1 MNDQSKMNLLNFN
14 RQLMRDFFV
23 SIGEKSFR
31 GDQLLQ
37 WIHQYGF
44 TDFDSMTNLS
54 FSLRKTLKEKAEIIP
69 PKIIREQISKDG
81 TRKWLFQLHDNHC
94 IETVFIPEVNRG
106 TLCVSSQ
113 VGCPLGCKFC
123 STGDQGFKRNLDVSE
138 IVGQVW
144 QAVRV
149 LSTDN
154 KKHDRHITNIVLMGM
169 GEPLLNFD
177 SVITAMDIMM
187 DDLAY
192 GLSKYKVTLSTS
204 GLVPEMDRLSEVSD
218 VSLAVSLHAPNDE
231 LRNQLVPI
239 NKKYPLKE
247 LLAACKRF
255 FKNDKRRKVAFEY
268 IMISGVND
276 RSEHAKQLVKI
287 LQGIPCKVNLIP
299 YNPQKNSSIKPSTP
313 EALET
318 FRNILMSAG
327 INTITRKTRG
337 ADIDAACGQLAG
349 LIED

>member
-1 MNDQSKMNLLNFN
+1 MNTPKKTNLLNFN
-14 RQLMRDFFV
+14 RQLMREYFV

-31 GDQLLQ
+31 GDQMLQ
-37 WIHQYGF
+37 WIHQYGISN
-44 TDFDSMTNLS
+44 FDEMTNLS
-54 FSLRKTLKEKAEIIP
+54 FALREKLQASAMVEP
-69 PKIIREQISKDG
+69 PQIIREQISEDG
-81 TRKWLFQLHDNHC
+81 TRKWLLQLSEGYC
-94 IETVFIPEVNRG
+94 VETVYIPEEGRG

-123 STGDQGFKRNLDVSE
+123 TTGEQGFKRNLDVSE
-138 IVGQVW
+138 IIGQVW
-144 QAVRV
+144 QAVRL
-149 LSTDN
+149 LSTDHG
-154 KKHDRHITNIVLMGM
+154 KHDRHVTNIVLMGM

-177 SVITAMDIMM
+177 NVIAAMDLMM
-187 DDLAY
+187 DDIAY
-192 GLSKYKVTLSTS
+192 GLSKYKVTLSTA
-204 GLVPEMDRLSEVSD
+204 GIVPEMDRLSQMSE

-231 LRNQLVPI
+231 LRNELVPV

-255 FKNDKRRKVAFEY
+255 FKDDKRRRVAFEY

-276 RSEHAKQLVKI
+276 KPEQAKQLVKI
-287 LQGIPCKVNLIP
+287 LQGIPCKINLIP
-299 YNPQKNSSIKPSTP
+299 YNPQHHSSFQPSTP
-313 EALET
+313 EALEI

-349 LIED
+349 ARI